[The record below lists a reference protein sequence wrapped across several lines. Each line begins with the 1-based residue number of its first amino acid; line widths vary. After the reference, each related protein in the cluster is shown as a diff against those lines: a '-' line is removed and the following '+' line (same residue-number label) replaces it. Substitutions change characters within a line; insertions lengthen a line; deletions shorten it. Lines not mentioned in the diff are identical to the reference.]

1 MQMRLPASLD
11 SRLQSFLTP
20 WTDKLLK
27 TCLIHNQSHGIN
39 NQMSVIDGCLMDTVH
54 EEMSLFTTNNN
65 ISRPPCESHQESVG
79 EPRSQSGRLH
89 DHLQRHQVVN
99 THISD
104 NKNLANIK
112 RTFKID
118 NLKTSF
124 FVVENLG
131 LSASNTLFTS
141 GNTPPNVLLRLPG
154 VVMF

>member
-1 MQMRLPASLD
+1 MRLPASLD

-20 WTDKLLK
+20 WADKLLK

-89 DHLQRHQVVN
+89 DHLQRHQVVI
-99 THISD
+99 THISHISD
-104 NKNLANIK
+104 NRNLENIEC
-112 RTFKID
+112 TFKID
-118 NLKTSF
+118 NLKTRF
-124 FVVENLG
+124 FLKTWDCLPATPSSQV
-131 LSASNTLFTS
+131 ATL
-141 GNTPPNVLLRLPG
+141 LLMCSSVCL
-154 VVMF
+154 V